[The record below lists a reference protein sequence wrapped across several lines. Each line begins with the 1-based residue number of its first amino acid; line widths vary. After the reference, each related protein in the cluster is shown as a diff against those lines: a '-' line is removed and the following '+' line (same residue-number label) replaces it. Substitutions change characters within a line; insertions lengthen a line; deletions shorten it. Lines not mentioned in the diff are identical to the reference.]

1 MIRRCPGKP
10 GPAGDRGRGGEIE
23 LDGIGKLTS
32 PAGLTAPALIASFEG
47 WNDAGEAASGAINHL
62 GVAWQASPIGEV
74 DPEDFYDFQVT
85 RPVLEVSDGRTD
97 RLVWPTTRLSLASPQ
112 GMNRD
117 LILVHGIEPNM
128 RWRAFSDELVTA
140 FTDLG
145 VELVILLG
153 ALLADSPH
161 TRPVPV
167 TAAAS
172 DAKLAKEL
180 HVEPVE
186 YKGPTGIV
194 GVLQHAC
201 AAAGLPSVSLWA
213 AVPHYV
219 AQPPS
224 PKATLALLRGVEDIL
239 DATLPLADLPDEAR
253 AWERGVDE
261 LAEQDAEV
269 AEYVKT
275 LEEAKDATDLPEA
288 SGDAIAREFERY
300 LRRRGNRGEHGGR

>member
-1 MIRRCPGKP
+1 M
-10 GPAGDRGRGGEIE
+10 
-23 LDGIGKLTS
+23 GKLES
-32 PAGLTAPALIASFEG
+32 PALIAAFEG
-47 WNDAGEAASGAINHL
+47 WNDAGEAASGAIGHL
-62 GVAWQASPIGEV
+62 IEAWDATPAGEI
-74 DPEDFYDFQVT
+74 DPEDYYDFQVT
-85 RPVLEVSDGRTD
+85 RPVMDVSEGKTE
-97 RLVWPTTRLSLASPQ
+97 RLVWPTTRMALAKPA
-112 GMNRD
+112 GIGRD
-117 LILVHGIEPNM
+117 IVLVQGIEPNM
-128 RWRAFSDELVTA
+128 RWRGFTAELVSA
-140 FTDLG
+140 FR
-145 VELVILLG
+145 ELDVQMVILLG

-167 TAAAS
+167 SAAAS
-172 DAKLAKEL
+172 DGALAAQL
-180 HVEPVE
+180 HLEPVD

-201 AAAGLPSVSLWA
+201 AGAGLSAVSLWA

-224 PKATLALLRGVEDIL
+224 PKATLALLRGIEDIL
-239 DATLPLADLPDEAR
+239 DISLPLADLPAEAR

-269 AEYVKT
+269 AEYVRT

-300 LRRRGNRGEHGGR
+300 LRRRGDRGEHGGAR

>member
-1 MIRRCPGKP
+1 MEVTEGK
-10 GPAGDRGRGGEIE
+10 
-23 LDGIGKLTS
+23 
-32 PAGLTAPALIASFEG
+32 
-47 WNDAGEAASGAINHL
+47 
-62 GVAWQASPIGEV
+62 
-74 DPEDFYDFQVT
+74 
-85 RPVLEVSDGRTD
+85 TD
-97 RLVWPTTRLSLASPQ
+97 RLVWPTTRLSLAQPPAA
-112 GMNRD
+112 GRD
-117 LILVHGIEPNM
+117 LVLVHGIEPNM
-128 RWRAFSDELVTA
+128 RWRGFSNELVAA
-140 FTDLG
+140 FAELE

-172 DAKLAKEL
+172 DSDLAARL
-180 HVEPVE
+180 HVEAVD

-194 GVLQHAC
+194 GVLQQAC
-201 AAAGLPSVSLWA
+201 ATAGIPAVSLWA

-224 PKATLALLRGVEDIL
+224 PKATLALLHGVEDIL
-239 DATLPLADLPDEAR
+239 DISLPLADLPDEAR

-261 LAEQDAEV
+261 LAEQDSEV
-269 AEYVKT
+269 ADYVRT

-300 LRRRGNRGEHGGR
+300 LRRRGDRGEHGR

>member
-1 MIRRCPGKP
+1 
-10 GPAGDRGRGGEIE
+10 
-23 LDGIGKLTS
+23 
-32 PAGLTAPALIASFEG
+32 
-47 WNDAGEAASGAINHL
+47 
-62 GVAWQASPIGEV
+62 V

-85 RPVLEVSDGRTD
+85 RPVMEVTDGQTD
-97 RLVWPTTRLSLASPQ
+97 RLVWPTTRLSIAQPA
-112 GMNRD
+112 GAGRD
-117 LILVHGIEPNM
+117 LVLVHGIEPNM
-128 RWRAFSDELVTA
+128 RWRGFSSELVTA
-140 FTDLG
+140 FGELE

-167 TAAAS
+167 SAGAS
-172 DAKLAKEL
+172 DTDLAARL
-180 HVEPVE
+180 HVEPVD

-194 GVLQHAC
+194 GVLQQAC
-201 AAAGLPSVSLWA
+201 AAAGIPAVSLWA

-224 PKATLALLRGVEDIL
+224 PKATLALLHGVEDIL
-239 DATLPLADLPDEAR
+239 DISLPLAELPDEAR

-261 LAEQDAEV
+261 LAEQDSEV
-269 AEYVKT
+269 ADYVRT

-300 LRRRGNRGEHGGR
+300 LRRRGDRGEHGGR

>member
-1 MIRRCPGKP
+1 M
-10 GPAGDRGRGGEIE
+10 E
-23 LDGIGKLTS
+23 LDAVGK
-32 PAGLTAPALIASFEG
+32 LTAPALIASFEG
-47 WNDAGEAASGAINHL
+47 WNDAGEAATGAVSHL
-62 GVAWQASPIGEV
+62 STAWDTRALGEI

-85 RPVLEVSDGRTD
+85 RPVMEVTDGKTD
-97 RLVWPTTRLSLASPQ
+97 RLVWPTTRLSLARPE
-112 GMNRD
+112 GLGRD
-117 LILVHGIEPNM
+117 LVLVHGIEPNM
-128 RWRAFSDELVTA
+128 RWRGFCDELVA
-140 FTDLG
+140 SFADLK

-172 DAKLAKEL
+172 DPDLATRL
-180 HVEPVE
+180 HVEAVD

-194 GVLQHAC
+194 GVLQQAC
-201 AAAGLPSVSLWA
+201 ASAGIPAVSLWA

-224 PKATLALLRGVEDIL
+224 PKATLALLHSVEDIL
-239 DATLPLADLPDEAR
+239 DISLPLADLPDEAR

-261 LAEQDAEV
+261 LAEQDSEV
-269 AEYVKT
+269 ADYVRT

-300 LRRRGNRGEHGGR
+300 LRRRGDRGQT